1 MSPSLVNLP
10 RPKLKNAAVPLA
22 HGNDGLGSLRLP
34 AAACGLVALKPGR
47 GVVPGG
53 IGADDWSGMAVNGAL
68 ATTVADLA
76 VAHAV
81 LAGEEPA
88 PLDGAGSVGALAGT
102 GWQPGRGPS

>member
-1 MSPSLVNLP
+1 MIRRPP
-10 RPKLKNAAVPLA
+10 RSTLFPYTTLFR
-22 HGNDGLGSLRLP
+22 ST
-34 AAACGLVALKPGR
+34 LKPGA

-81 LAGEEPA
+81 LAGEEQA
-88 PLDGAGSVGALAGT
+88 PLAA
-102 GWQPGRGPS
+102 PGRPLRIAVFTPSPVAGPPAAGAEVGRAACRERE